1 MLIFVDMIGVEAQ
14 LWLRHCLEGGVLEDP
29 AVDYLAEKVDG
40 MDAAALMEAMGL
52 IRKRLAEIEVLE
64 GTDEGEKILVTRDYR
79 ILLPERFNTEIR
91 MRPLVKTVFLLF
103 LRHPEGIRFGD
114 LPAYR
119 NEMMDLY
126 RGITRR
132 AGGPE
137 IEALEG
143 TDDGERI
150 LVTRDYRIL
159 LPDRFGMEIRLRPL
173 VKTVFLLFLRH
184 PEGIRFGNLR
194 DYRQE
199 LMDLYQGITRRGDLR
214 QIAESVDRLVDPK
227 DNSIHEKAANLSAA
241 LSRYFKP
248 QELPAYVLTG
258 KAGAP
263 KRIRLDRSRVEWE

>member
-40 MDAAALMEAMGL
+40 MDAAALLEAMGV
-52 IRKRLAEIEVLE
+52 EVLE

-137 IEALEG
+137 IEQS
-143 TDDGERI
+143 I
-150 LVTRDYRIL
+150 
-159 LPDRFGMEIRLRPL
+159 
-173 VKTVFLLFLRH
+173 
-184 PEGIRFGNLR
+184 
-194 DYRQE
+194 
-199 LMDLYQGITRRGDLR
+199 
-214 QIAESVDRLVDPK
+214 DRLVNPR
-227 DNSIHEKAANLSAA
+227 DNSIHEKAANLSAT
-241 LSRYFKP
+241 LSRYFRP
-248 QELPAYVLTG
+248 QELHAYTLTG
-258 KAGAP
+258 KAGTP
-263 KRIRLDRSRVEWE
+263 KRIRLDRTLVEWE